1 MKLVL
6 EGVPRST
13 NHIYKFFRSRMYM
26 TAAGTTLKKSYQLQ
40 AKHQMG
46 FKSPTANP
54 IALKIILFFND
65 KRKRDIDNYNKIL
78 LDSMSGIVYEDDVQ
92 IQMLTIIK
100 QYDKKQ
106 PRIEIEID
114 EAPQVFN
121 NSL

>member
-1 MKLVL
+1 MKIVL

-26 TAAGTTLKKSYQLQ
+26 TAEGRALKRSYQLQ
-40 AKHQMG
+40 AKLQFG
-46 FKSPTANP
+46 NKSIITNP
-54 IALKIILFFND
+54 LALKIILFFND

-92 IQMLTIIK
+92 IQTLTIAK

-106 PRIEIEID
+106 PRIEITID
-114 EAPQVFN
+114 ETAEGIK
-121 NSL
+121 LH

>member
-1 MKLVL
+1 MKIVL
-6 EGVPRST
+6 IGVPRST

-26 TAAGTTLKKSYQLQ
+26 TAAGTALKRSYQLQ
-40 AKHQMG
+40 AKLQFG
-46 FKSPTANP
+46 NKLIITNP

-92 IQMLTIIK
+92 IQMLTIVK

-106 PRIEIEID
+106 PRVEIEIN
-114 EAPQVFN
+114 ETY
-121 NSL
+121 